1 MNKSKVIESLST
13 ALAYAH
19 AEISVLKGQVAE
31 LNEELDESVEET
43 GTVMAQLLNTR
54 IDLQGE
60 IRQLKNELGR

>member
-19 AEISVLKGQVAE
+19 AEIAMLKGQVAE

-43 GTVMAQLLNTR
+43 GAVMAQLLE
-54 IDLQGE
+54 E